1 MQALWEVFRKT
12 SKPQQ
17 VSPSNI
23 RIASPCP
30 ADWEKMV
37 GDERIRHC
45 VDCNLNVYNLSA
57 ITERQVQTLIAE
69 SSGQRLCT
77 RFYRRA
83 DGTILTQDCPWSFR
97 AMRRQASRL
106 GAAILTAL
114 MSVTMAMGMGKG
126 KPRPATCECSQS
138 QQKDSGI
145 KLTIVD
151 QHGFVIPQAEITLAS
166 KSSKEIIAGVTGQ
179 AGEWN
184 LPKVNAGQYLI
195 TVKSKG
201 FRTFSNVI
209 EVHSGTLLGLKI
221 KLPVAEANVTVEVN
235 AEPAVV
241 MGTTVGI
248 LTEIHNSPLPTNTPG
263 GQRSPMN
270 P

>member
-1 MQALWEVFRKT
+1 MQALQEVFRKT

-17 VSPSNI
+17 VSLSNI

-30 ADWEKMV
+30 ADWNKMV
-37 GDERIRHC
+37 GDERVRHC
-45 VDCNLNVYNLSA
+45 AECNLNVYNLSA
-57 ITERQVQTLIAE
+57 MTERQVHALIAE

-83 DGTILTQDCPWSFR
+83 DGTVLTQDCPWSFR
-97 AMRRQASRL
+97 AIKWKASRL
-106 GAAILTAL
+106 GTAVLTAL
-114 MSVTMAMGMGKG
+114 MSVTVAMGKS

-145 KLTIVD
+145 KLTVVD
-151 QHGFVIPQAEITLAS
+151 QHGLAIPQAEITVAN
-166 KSSKEIIAGVTGQ
+166 KSRKEMLAGVTWP

-184 LPKVNAGQYLI
+184 LSKVNAGQYVI

-201 FRTFSNVI
+201 FRTFSSAI

-221 KLPVAEANVTVEVN
+221 KLPVAEVNQTVEVKS
-235 AEPAVV
+235 ESTETMV
-241 MGTTVGI
+241 TTVGV
-248 LTEIHNSPLPTNTPG
+248 LAEIHNSVPPMRTSG

>member
-1 MQALWEVFRKT
+1 MQVFPEIFRKT

-17 VSPSNI
+17 VSLSNI

-30 ADWEKMV
+30 ADWNKMV
-37 GDERIRHC
+37 GDERVRHC
-45 VDCNLNVYNLSA
+45 AECNLNVYNLSA
-57 ITERQVQTLIAE
+57 MTERQVHALIAE
-69 SSGQRLCT
+69 SNGQRLCT
-77 RFYRRA
+77 RFYRCA
-83 DGTILTQDCPWSFR
+83 DGTVLTQDCPWSFR
-97 AMRRQASRL
+97 AMKRKVSRL

-114 MSVTMAMGMGKG
+114 MSVTVAMGKS
-126 KPRPATCECSQS
+126 KPRPATCEYRQT

-145 KLTIVD
+145 KLTVVD
-151 QHGFVIPQAEITLAS
+151 QHGLVIPQAEIALAS
-166 KSSKEIIAGVTGQ
+166 KSSKEMIAGVTGP

-184 LPKVNAGQYLI
+184 KPKVNAGQYVI

-201 FRTFSNVI
+201 FRTFSSVI

-221 KLPVAEANVTVEVN
+221 KLPVAEANVTVEVK
-235 AEPAVV
+235 AQPVEI

-248 LTEIHNSPLPTNTPG
+248 VMGSPVPLRPVNPG

>member
-1 MQALWEVFRKT
+1 MQIFPEMFRKN
-12 SKPQQ
+12 SKPQEF
-17 VSPSNI
+17 SLSNI

-30 ADWEKMV
+30 AEWEKMV

-45 VDCNLNVYNLSA
+45 AECNLKVYNLSA
-57 ITERQVQTLIAE
+57 MTERQVQALIAE
-69 SSGQRLCT
+69 NSGKRICT
-77 RFYRRA
+77 RFYRRS
-83 DGTILTQDCPWSFR
+83 DGTVLTQDCPWSFR
-97 AMRRQASRL
+97 AMRRRASRL

-114 MSVTMAMGMGKG
+114 MSVAMAMGKN

-145 KLTIVD
+145 KLTVVD

-166 KSSKEIIAGVTGQ
+166 KLSKETIAGVTGPT
-179 AGEWN
+179 GEWTR
-184 LPKVNAGQYLI
+184 PGIATGPYLI

-201 FRTFSNVI
+201 FRTFSSAI
-209 EVHSGTLLGLKI
+209 EVPDGILLGLKI
-221 KLPVAEANVTVEVN
+221 KLPVAETNVTVEVK
-235 AEPAVV
+235 AESVVV
-241 MGTTVGI
+241 MGTTVGV
-248 LTEIHNSPLPTNTPG
+248 LTEIHNSLPPTATSG